1 MTCSAV
7 GVDNESAVCQDP
19 NIWFQLTLLLMFL
32 PSSSK
37 RDITQLYEPDLAV
50 SGVKACFWEPM
61 SVFLFFLFFV
71 LWFHVNTR
79 RVSIFKQWL
88 TSGVLLIYCRP
99 AGYQMILW
107 ISRSFLR
114 LFICHSQ
121 EVWHAAPPDWSHFLK
136 IIQCWVEGKAFLC
149 MLRLKTR
156 RTCF

>member
-19 NIWFQLTLLLMFL
+19 NIWFQLTLFLVFL

-114 LFICHSQ
+114 LFICHRGLTCCTSGL
-121 EVWHAAPPDWSHFLK
+121 EPFKKKNLVLS
-136 IIQCWVEGKAFLC
+136 
-149 MLRLKTR
+149 R
-156 RTCF
+156 RKSIS